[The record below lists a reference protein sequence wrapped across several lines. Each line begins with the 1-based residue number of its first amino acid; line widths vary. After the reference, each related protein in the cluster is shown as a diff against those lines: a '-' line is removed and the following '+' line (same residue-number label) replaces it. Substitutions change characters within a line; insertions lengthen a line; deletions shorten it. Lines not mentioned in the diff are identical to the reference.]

1 MRLGG
6 ICVFDVKKVRSDFP
20 ILETQ
25 ANGRPLVY
33 LDNAATMQ
41 MPLPVMQAM
50 QKHYELENANVHRG
64 THYLSH
70 ESTRAYEEAR
80 ESIAR
85 FLNDADAS
93 NIVFTPGTTGAL
105 NIVASGLRNYIQP
118 GDVVVVTALEHHS
131 NYVPWQQL
139 CKERGADF
147 RCVGID
153 ANGDLDM
160 SALCEMAAGAKVV
173 ACTCCS
179 NVLGTVTP
187 IEQVVQIAHEAGA
200 LCVLDAAQG
209 IRHEHIDVQKLDC
222 DFLAFSGHKIGAP
235 AGIGVLYGKRE
246 TLELLEPRW
255 FGGEMVDI
263 VTMSETTWEDLPLR
277 LEPGTPNYAGAIGL
291 GAAID
296 YLVSIDK
303 DEAAQHEDDLIA
315 YAEKRLGEID
325 GMKIYGSPNHRSG
338 CLSFNIDGAHPF
350 DVCTLVDKM
359 GIALRS
365 GNMCAQP
372 LLNELGCTAVARL
385 SPAFYNTSEEIDITV
400 EALQR
405 AVVVLKH

>member
-1 MRLGG
+1 M
-6 ICVFDVKKVRSDFP
+6 FDVRKVRSDFP

-41 MPLPVMQAM
+41 MPLPVMQTM

-70 ESTRAYEEAR
+70 ESTKAYEEAR

-85 FLNDADAS
+85 FLNATDAS
-93 NIVFTPGTTGAL
+93 NIIFTPGTTGAL

-118 GDVVVVTALEHHS
+118 GDAVVVTALEHHS

-160 SALCEMAAGAKVV
+160 SALREMAAGAKAV

-187 IEQVVQIAHEAGA
+187 IEQIVQIAHEAGA

-209 IRHEHIDVQKLDC
+209 IRHEHIDVQKLNC

-246 TLELLEPRW
+246 VLELLEPRW

-263 VTMSETTWEDLPLR
+263 VTMAETTWEELPLR

-303 DEAAQHEDDLIA
+303 DEAARHEDDLIA

-338 CLSFNIDGAHPF
+338 CLSFNIEGAHPF

-385 SPAFYNTSEEIDITV
+385 SPAFYNTSEEIDVAV

-405 AVVVLKH
+405 AAMMLRH